1 MQISMYSL
9 SVPVLDRTLGNLQN
23 ILDKASAYATE
34 KKIDETV
41 LTSMRIFPD
50 MLPMYRQVQIC
61 ADFAKGAAARL
72 AGVENPKFDD
82 NERTFAELKAR
93 CQKTRD
99 FLATFTPEQF
109 EGSEKKIIMV
119 PIGGEPHEFV
129 GLPYLMGMVYPN
141 FYFHATTAY
150 DLLRGAGV
158 PVGKRDFVTR

>member
-23 ILDKASAYATE
+23 ILDKASAHATE

-72 AGVENPKFDD
+72 AGVENPKYEDS
-82 NERTFAELKAR
+82 ERTFAELNAR
-93 CQKTRD
+93 CQTTRD
-99 FLATFTPEQF
+99 FLSQ
-109 EGSEKKIIMV
+109 
-119 PIGGEPHEFV
+119 IGRASCRER
-129 GLPYLMGMVYPN
+129 VYSS
-141 FYFHATTAY
+141 
-150 DLLRGAGV
+150 V
-158 PVGKRDFVTR
+158 